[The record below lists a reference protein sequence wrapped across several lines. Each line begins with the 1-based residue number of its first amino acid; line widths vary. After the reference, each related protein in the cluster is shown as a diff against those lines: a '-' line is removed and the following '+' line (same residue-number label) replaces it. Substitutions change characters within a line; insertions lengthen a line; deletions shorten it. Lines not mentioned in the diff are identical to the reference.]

1 MEVHETLEDLGVG
14 GTSGDAALFYNFYKS
29 NE

>member
-1 MEVHETLEDLGVG
+1 MEVHETSEDLGVG
-14 GTSGDAALFYNFYKS
+14 GTLGDAALFYRFYKS